1 MSSVQPA
8 VAHCARPRPTVR
20 VQHKVLFNFAA
31 SYSTGGYKRLY
42 EYAKWFN
49 QNGGAWFVIH
59 PACSAL
65 IREFPHIRCFVATQ
79 SRLQRLYDDCGYLR
93 SIGREI
99 GRPEL
104 YYSYGIPLYA
114 RFGQI
119 NWFHL
124 SNVLPLGTRDI
135 PLPLAAR
142 AKAGYLGR
150 RIRAGM
156 ANADVISAES
166 QSSLDKLIWLPPEK
180 LFCSVN
186 GSDEELEYLRGTSDE
201 ERQNIAIVVGT
212 AAYKALDDSFRVFEG
227 LRDAR
232 PGLRLVLVGN
242 PEWIPR
248 WLRHRPQ
255 VTIAG
260 LRPRAEVIGYLR
272 SSAVYISTTR
282 IENSYNAA
290 SEGIFLADE
299 SYISD
304 IGPHRE
310 LLQGERFARVHVPG
324 VDGALL
330 KVRRTELSGVQL
342 KSWETVINE
351 MIERFRRAFR
361 VAA

>member
-1 MSSVQPA
+1 MSVQNPF
-8 VAHCARPRPTVR
+8 
-20 VQHKVLFNFAA
+20 LFNFAA

-65 IREFPHIRCFVATQ
+65 IREFPQNRCFVATQ
-79 SRLQRLYDDCGYLR
+79 SRFRRLYDDCGYLR

-99 GRPEL
+99 GRPQL

-119 NWFHL
+119 NWFHV
-124 SNVLPLGTRDI
+124 SNVLPLGTRGI

-156 ANADVISAES
+156 ANADVVSAES
-166 QSSLDKLIWLPPEK
+166 QSSLDKLTGLPRER

-186 GSDEELEYLRGTSDE
+186 GSDEELEYLRCTSDE
-201 ERQNIAIVVGT
+201 PRQNVATVVGT
-212 AAYKALDDSFRVFEG
+212 TAYKALDDSFRVFEA
-227 LRDAR
+227 LRSTQ
-232 PGLRLVLVGN
+232 PGLRLAVIGN
-242 PEWIPR
+242 PAWIPR
-248 WLRHRPQ
+248 SLRRRPQ
-255 VTIAG
+255 VLIAG
-260 LRPRAEVIGYLR
+260 LRSRAEVIASLR

-310 LLQGERFARVHVPG
+310 LLQGERFERVRFTG
-324 VDGALL
+324 VDGTLL
-330 KVRRTELSGVQL
+330 KVRRRELSGVQL
-342 KSWETVINE
+342 KSWETVIIE
-351 MIERFRRAFR
+351 MIERFRQALG
-361 VAA
+361 VTA